1 MTDEKSPMTTR
12 SNLTALIT
20 GASSGI
26 GYDLA
31 KEFAS
36 HGYDV
41 VLVARS
47 KDKLEQLTQ
56 ELRTTYGI
64 KAVVLAQDLS
74 AVGTP
79 QTIFEQTEKSGITVD
94 ILINNAGFGSYG
106 LFHELDLQK
115 ELEMIQLNI
124 SALVY
129 LTRLFLP
136 GMVARHQGKILNV
149 ASTAAFQPG
158 PLMAVYSATKVF
170 ILHFSEAI
178 ANELEGTGVTV
189 TALCPGRTETG
200 FEARAVMQ
208 DSKLMQS
215 GLMSSASVA
224 KAGYAALM
232 QGKTLLIPGFPN
244 RMIVGLLRLMPRKLV
259 TRFVRNVQE
268 RGSH

>member
-1 MTDEKSPMTTR
+1 MTTR
-12 SNLTALIT
+12 SNMTALIT

-36 HGYDV
+36 HGYNV

-47 KDKLEQLTQ
+47 KDKLEQLAQ
-56 ELRTTYGI
+56 ELRATYGI

-74 AVGTP
+74 AIGAP
-79 QTIFEQTEKSGITVD
+79 QTIFEQVEQSGVTVD
-94 ILINNAGFGSYG
+94 ILVNNAGFGSYG
-106 LFHELDLQK
+106 FFHELDVQK
-115 ELEMIQLNI
+115 ELEMIQLNT

-136 GMVARHQGKILNV
+136 GMVARHHGKILNV

-158 PLMAVYSATKVF
+158 PLMAVYYATKAF
-170 ILHFSEAI
+170 TLHFSEAI

-189 TALCPGRTETG
+189 TVLCPGRTETG
-200 FEARAVMQ
+200 FEARAAMQ
-208 DSKLMQS
+208 ESKLMQN

-232 QGKTLLIPGFPN
+232 QAKTIIIPGFPN
-244 RMIVGLLRLMPRKLV
+244 RMIVGLLRLMPRNMV

-268 RGSH
+268 RRTHSS